1 MGCCIVVQVGEVR
14 VQIDKLSYP
23 TTFTYL
29 ETFLLRLINSLIA
42 AKAMVSVANIPWIL
56 GLLSSYS
63 WIIEE

>member
-42 AKAMVSVANIPWIL
+42 AKAMVSVANIP
-56 GLLSSYS
+56 
-63 WIIEE
+63 